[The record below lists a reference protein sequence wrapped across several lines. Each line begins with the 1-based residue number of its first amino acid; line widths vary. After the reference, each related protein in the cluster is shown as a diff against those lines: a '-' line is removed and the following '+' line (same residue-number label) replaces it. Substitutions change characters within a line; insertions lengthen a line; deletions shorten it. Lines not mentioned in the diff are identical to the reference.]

1 VRATVKVY
9 LLAVVDVE
17 PDWNESSQRDAAA
30 RMMNRSWPVSLGSQL
45 NGNLCRGRRIM
56 TSGPFTTLS
65 FAAAQRQAET
75 RNGRAVRRSKVF

>member
-1 VRATVKVY
+1 M
-9 LLAVVDVE
+9 
-17 PDWNESSQRDAAA
+17 SSLTGMRVPSGTL
-30 RMMNRSWPVSLGSQL
+30 RPGSMNRSWPVSLGSQL